1 MFELHHNIFFWRNN
15 PSRRHLFWCW
25 KLHLHYLRDRL
36 WHSTSFWTWSP
47 RWSATT
53 PCASWVSGMPEKG
66 SPLAVLWLLKTEDVL
81 MKIDGLVIVYCYAL
95 TVTIVWVE
103 HGSTSMESHSIWGR
117 RGEPCE
123 RSGRRKDT
131 TDRGQ
136 RFYQEVRRQTGWAL
150 ALKRISLWYF
160 DVQHLGI
167 IYVPCAMNTFIH
179 GLRLRLYSEIHLP
192 WGLWLQMGQVDF
204 CGNWL
209 SCGTH
214 RRCIRAAQTV
224 SI

>member
-1 MFELHHNIFFWRNN
+1 MEHAILEVVSDCDVESWRHLLKDFGLTKVFQYGVPSLGLPTMDLWSGTSEIRDRCFLLLLGSPLVPKDTCVSFIQSISHVRPAPQLFCFWRIN

-25 KLHLHYLRDRL
+25 KRHLHYLRDRL

-103 HGSTSMESHSIWGR
+103 HGSTSMESQS
-117 RGEPCE
+117 PC
-123 RSGRRKDT
+123 SF
-131 TDRGQ
+131 Q
-136 RFYQEVRRQTGWAL
+136 
-150 ALKRISLWYF
+150 S
-160 DVQHLGI
+160 
-167 IYVPCAMNTFIH
+167 
-179 GLRLRLYSEIHLP
+179 
-192 WGLWLQMGQVDF
+192 
-204 CGNWL
+204 
-209 SCGTH
+209 
-214 RRCIRAAQTV
+214 
-224 SI
+224 